1 MASEIRSTAVATP
14 PPGHARL
21 RLRDATSARHDAVDA
36 AFSAFDLSAL
46 AGYRSF
52 LEAQYACI
60 APLEAE
66 LTAGGLGAVL
76 PDWPARHRGP
86 LLAADVADL
95 GGGAS
100 TPMSVNTPAF
110 SGAGAL
116 LGAAYVL
123 EGSRFGGA
131 VLARRLPPGA
141 PRRFLG
147 AAPQPKAWR
156 TLVACLD
163 HHLAPDAE
171 MDAAIAAADT
181 VFAAFQTAARLRQE
195 PACG

>member
-1 MASEIRSTAVATP
+1 VASEIRCTAVLTP
-14 PPGHARL
+14 PPGHARFH
-21 RLRDATSARHDAVDA
+21 LRDATAARHDAVDD
-36 AFSAFDLSAL
+36 AFSAFDLKEP

-60 APLEAE
+60 APLEAA

-86 LLAADVADL
+86 LLAADVAEL
-95 GGGAS
+95 GGAAS
-100 TPMSVNTPAF
+100 PVTDMDVSIF

-141 PRRFLG
+141 PQRFLG
-147 AAPQPKAWR
+147 AAAQPKAWR
-156 TLVACLD
+156 ALVASLD
-163 HHLAPDAE
+163 HHLAPQAE
-171 MDAAIAAADT
+171 MDAAVAAADA
-181 VFAAFQTAARLRQE
+181 VFAAFEAAARSKA
-195 PACG
+195 PARG